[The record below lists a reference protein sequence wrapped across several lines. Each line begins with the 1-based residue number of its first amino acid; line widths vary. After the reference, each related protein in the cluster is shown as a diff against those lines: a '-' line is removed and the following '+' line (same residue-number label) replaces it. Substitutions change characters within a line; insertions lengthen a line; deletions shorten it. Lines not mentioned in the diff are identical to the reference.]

1 MGKQYFHAQNYQ
13 RLKAE
18 CIRKK
23 QLFVDVQ
30 FPPTNDSLFLRPI
43 NPEIDIIW
51 KRPGEIVDNPQL
63 FVEGATA
70 NDVTQ
75 GILGNCWFVSACSA
89 LTHHQALLK
98 KVIPD
103 ASGQEWTSSNN
114 YCGIFRFC
122 FWRFNQWIEIVID
135 DLLPTQDGKLLFARS
150 KSSNEFWSA
159 LLEKAFAKLYGCY
172 ENLVGGQLADA
183 LEDISGGVTETIN
196 VQKQLINDP
205 SDSSGKLFHT
215 IKEAFDQQALIIAA
229 IAAKNKEEIEETLE
243 CGLVK
248 GHAYAVTAVR
258 FIELNT
264 KNRSFL
270 FFTTAR
276 RQMMIRLQ
284 NPWGEKEWNGPWS
297 DGSKEWE
304 QVTDEHKLELGI
316 TVEEDGD
323 FWMPWNE
330 FIRYFTDLSVCQ
342 LFNTSLFNFG
352 PKFYEWKFF
361 DEWKS
366 NNARQG
372 ALNDRAGGCIN
383 FMATFCCNPQYRF
396 DIDVDDSEVRFA
408 LTQKVKNEGEKH
420 REPLVTIGMH
430 LMKVE
435 DNRIYRIHQPI
446 NPVITSDYNNGRSAY
461 LHCQNLRQ
469 GRYILLPTTFAP
481 LEFAEFLLRIYS
493 ERNIAPRALK
503 KNTPNHRGL
512 FSCKKVNSITR
523 ITVIGVEL
531 NNINEG
537 AIRTYVVISCDKES
551 VRTRIVEGTKA
562 FWNQCFIFYRRDMT
576 YKFVIELMEN
586 RIIHDRTLGV
596 VHIMGNVDNDTQS
609 LEYDIIAENQ
619 SIGSLSV
626 TIQSYDDPI
635 YL

>member
-1 MGKQYFHAQNYQ
+1 MGKRYFHAQNYR

-30 FPPTNDSLFLRPI
+30 FPPTNDSLFLTPV

-63 FVEGATA
+63 FVEGASP

-89 LTHHQALLK
+89 LTHNQALLK
-98 KVIPD
+98 KVVPD
-103 ASGQEWTSSNN
+103 AIGQEWADSNN

-122 FWRFNQWIEIVID
+122 FWRFDKWIEVVID
-135 DLLPTQDGKLLFARS
+135 DLLPTRDGKLLFARS

-183 LEDISGGVTETIN
+183 LEDISGGVAETIN
-196 VQKQLINDP
+196 VQKQLINDQT
-205 SDSSGKLFHT
+205 DSSGKLFHT
-215 IKEAFDQQALIIAA
+215 IKAAFDQQALIVAA
-229 IAAKNKEEIEETLE
+229 IATKNKEEIEETLE

-248 GHAYAVTAVR
+248 GHAYAITAVR
-258 FIELNT
+258 FVEVNA
-264 KNRSFL
+264 KSCSFL
-270 FFTTAR
+270 FFTTVG

-297 DGSKEWE
+297 DGSQEWE
-304 QVTDEHKLELGI
+304 QVTDAHKKELGI
-316 TVEEDGD
+316 TVEEDGE

-342 LFNTSLFNFG
+342 IFNTSLFNFG

-361 DEWKS
+361 GEWKS
-366 NNARQG
+366 NEAKQG
-372 ALNDRAGGCIN
+372 SRNDRAGGCIN

-396 DIDVDDSEVRFA
+396 DIDVEDSEVRFA
-408 LTQKVKNEGEKH
+408 LTQKVKDEGEKNVG
-420 REPLVTIGMH
+420 PLVTVGMH
-430 LMKVE
+430 LMRVE
-435 DNRIYRIHQPI
+435 DNRVYRIHQAI
-446 NPVITSDYNNGRSAY
+446 NPEVTSDYNYSRSVY
-461 LHCQNLRQ
+461 LHCKNLRR
-469 GRYILLPTTFAP
+469 GRYILFPTTFAP
-481 LEFAEFLLRIYS
+481 REFAKFLLRIYS
-493 ERNIAPRALK
+493 ERNIAPRELK
-503 KNTPNHRGL
+503 KDTPGRGL
-512 FSCKKVNSITR
+512 CSCKKVNSVAR
-523 ITVIGVEL
+523 ITIVGAKL
-531 NNINEG
+531 INRNE
-537 AIRTYVVISCDKES
+537 AVRTYVVINCDKEA
-551 VRTRIVEGTKA
+551 VRTRTAEGSKV
-562 FWNQCFIFYRRDMT
+562 FWNQCFIFYSTDT
-576 YKFVIELMEN
+576 THKFLIELMED
-586 RIIHDRTLGV
+586 RTIHDRTLGV
-596 VHIMGNVDNDTQS
+596 AHIVGNVDNDTRS
-609 LEYDIIAENQ
+609 LECDVVAENHP
-619 SIGSLSV
+619 IATLSV